1 VLDLSNFRIW
11 TRRSFASYTSLR
23 WVTAVLVI
31 VLWSI
36 GQAIDFVPKG
46 RSAPNIF
53 TDTSFLV
60 CWPAWSCSCG
70 CPAGMDRDY
79 AVGRRVSAR

>member
-46 RSAPNIF
+46 TQRTEYIYRHIVSGMLAR
-53 TDTSFLV
+53 LV
-60 CWPAWSCSCG
+60 LFVRLPSR
-70 CPAGMDRDY
+70 MDRDY
-79 AVGRRVSAR
+79 AVGRRVSDR